1 MTLPEQAPGSR
12 EHYHREHQ
20 ARAMAEAQ
28 RLLAAREAVGGRW
41 LGWVAAELYTQGPP
55 HYVAMVRR
63 ALQRLSKQ
71 PG

>member
-1 MTLPEQAPGSR
+1 
-12 EHYHREHQ
+12 
-20 ARAMAEAQ
+20 MAEAQ

-41 LGWVAAELYTQGPP
+41 LGRVAAELYTQGPP

>member
-1 MTLPEQAPGSR
+1 MTLPEQVPGSR
-12 EHYHREHQ
+12 ERYHREHQ

-28 RLLAAREAVGGRW
+28 RLLAGRDALRGRW
-41 LGWVAAELYTQGPP
+41 LDWVAAELYAQGPP

-63 ALQRLSKQ
+63 ALERLSKQ

>member
-1 MTLPEQAPGSR
+1 MTLPEQTPGSR
-12 EHYHREHQ
+12 ERYHREHQ

-28 RLLAAREAVGGRW
+28 RLLAAREAMRGRW
-41 LGWVAAELYTQGPP
+41 LDWVAAQLYTQGPP

-63 ALQRLSKQ
+63 ALQQLSEQ